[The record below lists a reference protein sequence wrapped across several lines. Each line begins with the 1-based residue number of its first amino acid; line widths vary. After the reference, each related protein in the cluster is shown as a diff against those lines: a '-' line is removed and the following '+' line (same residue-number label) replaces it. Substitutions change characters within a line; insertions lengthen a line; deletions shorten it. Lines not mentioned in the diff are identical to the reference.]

1 MAREKRG
8 TPLLPFS
15 SKVECVHI
23 GGDNF
28 EVTQAALARGLVDE
42 GFLRGRIGQSNDLGV
57 WVPRRNKERE
67 RTPPFT
73 WRSGQPTQH
82 IEPERQILTATKI
95 QNVLSISEP
104 CFLAI
109 AIKNENFRLFKRLL
123 PGWVQ
128 A

>member
-1 MAREKRG
+1 MQ
-8 TPLLPFS
+8 
-15 SKVECVHI
+15 
-23 GGDNF
+23 F
-28 EVTQAALARGLVDE
+28 ELVIYRIPALHHPEHWQDFVGSE
-42 GFLRGRIGQSNDLGV
+42 M
-57 WVPRRNKERE
+57 